1 MPTGPDLHPDLRV
14 FFHFVLTSFPLHTM
28 LSKLVLPLAVL
39 GSLLL
44 AGCRQSAPVGAP
56 AGHPLEVGVVTLGT
70 APVAQTRELPG
81 RTAAHRIAQVRAR
94 VNGIVQK
101 RFFTEGADVR
111 EGELLYQIDPAPYQ
125 AVLDSARASL
135 ARAEA
140 NLTTARLQ
148 AARFKEL
155 VAVQAVSQQQYDDAV
170 AAVGAGTAE
179 VAAARAAITSAEI
192 DLGYTKVTSP
202 IAGRIGLSEVT
213 EGAYVQA
220 AQATLLTTVQQLDP
234 IYVNLVQPSAE
245 VSLLKRALEKGIL
258 QSGAGRDGTPVRL
271 LLEDGTAYEHAG
283 ALQFSDVTVDRATGS
298 VTLRV
303 LFPNPRG
310 DLLPG
315 MFVRA
320 RFDEGVNP
328 ETLLAPQQGV
338 GRNYRGQPT
347 AWVVTPDGKA
357 ENRVIE
363 TGPTHGDQWIVTG
376 GLKPGDRVIVT
387 NLQRIRAGTT
397 VIPVP
402 WEKAEGP
409 QD

>member
-1 MPTGPDLHPDLRV
+1 
-14 FFHFVLTSFPLHTM
+14 M

>member
-1 MPTGPDLHPDLRV
+1 
-14 FFHFVLTSFPLHTM
+14 M
-28 LSKLVLPLAVL
+28 LSKIVFPLAVL

-44 AGCRQSAPVGAP
+44 SGCRQSAPAGTP
-56 AGHPLEVGVVTLGT
+56 AGHPVEVGVVTLGT

-125 AVLDSARASL
+125 AVLDSARAGL

-170 AAVGAGTAE
+170 AAVGAYTAE
-179 VAAARAAITSAEI
+179 TAAARAAITSAEI
-192 DLGYTKVTSP
+192 DLGYTKVASP

-220 AQATLLTTVQQLDP
+220 AQATLMATVQQLDP

-245 VSLLKRALEKGIL
+245 VSRLKRALEKGIL
-258 QSGAGRDGTPVRL
+258 QSGAGKGGTPVRL
-271 LLEDGTAYEHAG
+271 LLEDGAAYEHAG

-328 ETLLAPQQGV
+328 EALLAPQQGV

-397 VIPVP
+397 VTPVP
-402 WEKAEGP
+402 WKKAEGP